1 MMQELLVARRYIKAL
16 QSVLSPQELEEAL
29 ALFEVIAS
37 LFRDPKVKAVL
48 LSPQVKEEQKAQLLI
63 EAANIQNPKLVNFIR
78 LLAQKRRIPL
88 FPALARELSRQIALM
103 KKEFEG
109 CIYCDFDLT
118 DEEMVQIAQA
128 LSKRV
133 DGKVALRQCGGY
145 DGIKVEVDIVGIEVD
160 FSRNKIKKQ
169 LIENILKAI

>member
-1 MMQELLVARRYIKAL
+1 MQDILVAKRYIKAL

-29 ALFEVIAS
+29 ALFEAIAA
-37 LFRDPKVKAVL
+37 LFEDPKVKAVL
-48 LSPQVKEEQKAQLLI
+48 LSPEIKEEKKAQLLI
-63 EAANIQNPKLVNFIR
+63 EAANVQNPKLVNFIR

-88 FPALARELSRQIALM
+88 FPALARELRRQIALM
-103 KKEFEG
+103 KKEFDG
-109 CIYCDFDLT
+109 CVYCDFDLT

-145 DGIKVEVDIVGIEVD
+145 DGIKVEVDIVGIEID
-160 FSRNKIKKQ
+160 FSRSRIKKQ